1 MGLQQLGHRGQGG
14 LLGDIGADVGGD
26 QQQLVALAVDVRL
39 SRDLVHTDPQQTDD
53 LLEEVGTQA
62 NEALATLRELPRG
75 IVPAVLA
82 DQGLAAALEGPASR
96 SQPGVTLVSEPR
108 LLGRRFSPQSEPAVY
123 FCGLFGAA
131 GAVFGGVR
139 QADSICTVQVHARC
153 TTGRHQRKAGVTR
166 RA

>member
-1 MGLQQLGHRGQGG
+1 MGCVERYHGTSDRERLQVHRPTMGLEQVGHRGQGG

-96 SQPGVTLVSEPR
+96 RRDPG
-108 LLGRRFSPQSEPAVY
+108 
-123 FCGLFGAA
+123 C
-131 GAVFGGVR
+131 
-139 QADSICTVQVHARC
+139 
-153 TTGRHQRKAGVTR
+153 
-166 RA
+166 